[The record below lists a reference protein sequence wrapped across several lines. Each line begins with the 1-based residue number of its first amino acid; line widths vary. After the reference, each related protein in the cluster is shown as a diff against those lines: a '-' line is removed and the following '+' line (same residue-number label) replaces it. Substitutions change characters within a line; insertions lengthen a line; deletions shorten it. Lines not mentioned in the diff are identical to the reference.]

1 MDEIHLSLMKALEAY
16 PHASQRELAHIL
28 GVSLGKAHYCLRALV
43 DKGWVKVRNFRANPN
58 KLGYMHLLTP
68 KGVEAKAALTVD
80 FLRRKQAEY
89 QVLRAEIEAL
99 QSELRSGD
107 DSDGRHI

>member
-1 MDEIHLSLMKALEAY
+1 MDEIHLSLMKALEAN
-16 PHASQRELAHIL
+16 PHASQRELARTL

-43 DKGWVKVRNFRANPN
+43 DKGWVKARNFRANPN

-80 FLRRKQAEY
+80 FLMRKRAEY
-89 QVLRAEIEAL
+89 EVLRSEIEAL
-99 QSELRSGD
+99 QRDVPSAG
-107 DSDGRHI
+107 DSDAR